1 MAASDLGTRSSPTF
15 PVFCLALAVLGAASM
30 LYYHL
35 ELFMPRV
42 RKAQAAKHLE
52 GEYSFGN
59 DFYPIWLTS
68 REWLRERRDPYSP
81 TLTREIQIGLFGRPL
96 DSQFPT
102 DPPSDYRTFA
112 YPAFT
117 DLLLWPVSEIPFRT
131 LRVLWSALLAALLA
145 AAVVFWLRALSWHV
159 RGVSLAIVLLLIVCS
174 YQELEGLYAGQLGL
188 VVGFLLA
195 AALLALTWKRQLLA
209 GTLMALAMIKPQMV
223 LLALSYLFLW
233 SGSDLRRRGRFIAAF
248 LATMFMLVAASLIVW
263 PRWIQSWVNVIVG
276 YPRYTMPP
284 LAKEMLGPSLGNYM
298 GAPLIAILLIA
309 ALVLAWRAR
318 TAALGTD
325 EFWLTL
331 SALLAI
337 TTITMLPGEA
347 VCDHVILLPGIFLLA
362 RRNESRNSSRIFRA
376 LFAVGTALVV
386 WPWLAAVGLIVLRPF
401 LRPELFY
408 SKALLVLPL
417 RTAASFP
424 FVVLALLV
432 VAIRARSYPESDL
445 LPASLP
451 LS

>member
-1 MAASDLGTRSSPTF
+1 MAARSLKTRSSSIF
-15 PVFCLALAVLGAASM
+15 PALCLALAVLGAASM

-276 YPRYTMPP
+276 YPRYTMP
-284 LAKEMLGPSLGNYM
+284 
-298 GAPLIAILLIA
+298 
-309 ALVLAWRAR
+309 
-318 TAALGTD
+318 
-325 EFWLTL
+325 L
-331 SALLAI
+331 S
-337 TTITMLPGEA
+337 PRK
-347 VCDHVILLPGIFLLA
+347 C
-362 RRNESRNSSRIFRA
+362 
-376 LFAVGTALVV
+376 
-386 WPWLAAVGLIVLRPF
+386 
-401 LRPELFY
+401 
-408 SKALLVLPL
+408 
-417 RTAASFP
+417 
-424 FVVLALLV
+424 
-432 VAIRARSYPESDL
+432 
-445 LPASLP
+445 
-451 LS
+451 